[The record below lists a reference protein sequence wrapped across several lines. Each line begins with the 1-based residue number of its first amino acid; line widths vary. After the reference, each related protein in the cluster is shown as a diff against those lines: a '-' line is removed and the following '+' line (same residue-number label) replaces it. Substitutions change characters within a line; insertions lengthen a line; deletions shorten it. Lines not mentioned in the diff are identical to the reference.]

1 MRTLKPTI
9 GIALLAVAL
18 GVTAGHAQTQP
29 AGSSALAVQPVVTPL
44 YAGNSG
50 ATNGD
55 SGTPAAN
62 DRALAGAQDLS
73 PESSDARRSYWQPFF
88 NLTSVLD
95 TNPLGVGN
103 TVSLTPWGSFYGGAD
118 LRLSSHTSDLSV
130 NYLGGGAL
138 SQYRSSDGPIQQ
150 LAVGERLSWRHAVI
164 SLFDQFGY
172 LPEAVSEF
180 YVPMGADLSANREAS
195 LQPAFLPNQSIVSTL
210 GQELTNSFVGELD
223 VPLNQR
229 SSLTLLES
237 YSVLRFFKSNFLDLN
252 DTTVQAGF
260 NHHITRNNTL
270 ALLYRLTAFRFS
282 NVYQPMDG
290 HVLQLAFG
298 RQVTGRMSFQVAA
311 GPELAFF
318 RSVAGQTSSGAAPPI
333 IVRSKQLYWTLDS
346 SMTYDIGRTV
356 LKLGYGHS
364 LTDGAGFLT
373 GAVTDQ
379 GSAAIDTP
387 FSRRLTAEFIGGYA
401 RNQGLM
407 QTTQQPA
414 SEIYKDWFGGVTIN
428 HALSRRASI
437 FLSYQVQRQAT
448 NFVCAG
454 IACGSQFT
462 RQLISVG
469 LTGRSQAR
477 PIE

>member
-1 MRTLKPTI
+1 MRTLKPKI
-9 GIALLAVAL
+9 GITLLAVTL

-29 AGSSALAVQPVVTPL
+29 AGSSALAVHPVVTPL
-44 YAGNSG
+44 YTGNSG

-55 SGTPAAN
+55 SETRAAN

-73 PESSDARRSYWQPFF
+73 PESSEARRSYWQPFF

-118 LRLSSHTSDLSV
+118 LHLSSHTSDLSV

-138 SQYRSSDGPIQQ
+138 SQYRSGDGPIQQ
-150 LAVGERLSWRHAVI
+150 LAVGEKLSWRHTVI

-223 VPLNQR
+223 VPLSQR

-237 YSVLRFFKSNFLDLN
+237 YSVLRFFKSNLLDLN

-260 NHHITRNNTL
+260 NHHVTRNNTL
-270 ALLYRLTAFRFS
+270 ALLYRLTAFRFT

-290 HVLQLAFG
+290 HVVQLAFG

-318 RSVAGQTSSGAAPPI
+318 RMATSQTSSGAAPI
-333 IVRSKQLYWTLDS
+333 IVRSKQLYWSLDS

-356 LKLGYGHS
+356 LKLGYGHN

-379 GSAAIDTP
+379 GSASIDTP
-387 FSRRLTAEFIGGYA
+387 LSRTLTAEFIGGYA

-414 SEIYKDWFGGVTIN
+414 NDIYKDWFAGVTIN
-428 HALSRRASI
+428 HALSRRANI

-454 IACGSQFT
+454 VACGSEFT

-469 LTGRSQAR
+469 LTGRLQAR
-477 PIE
+477 SIE

>member
-1 MRTLKPTI
+1 MLSLKPKLS
-9 GIALLAVAL
+9 IALLAAAL
-18 GVTAGHAQTQP
+18 GVAAGHAQSQLGG
-29 AGSSALAVQPVVTPL
+29 ASALAVQPIVTPF
-44 YAGNSG
+44 YAGSSG
-50 ATNGD
+50 AT
-55 SGTPAAN
+55 SGVLETSTAN

-73 PESSDARRSYWQPFF
+73 PEASESRRSYWQPFF

-103 TVSLTPWGSFYGGAD
+103 TVTLAPWGSFYGGAD
-118 LRLSSHTSDLSV
+118 LHWASHSSDLNL
-130 NYLGGGAL
+130 NYLGGGVL
-138 SQYRSSDGPIQQ
+138 SQYTTEDGPIQQ
-150 LAVGERLSWRHAVI
+150 LSLGEKLSWRHATI

-180 YVPMGADLSANREAS
+180 NVPTGADLSANRES
-195 LQPAFLPNQSIVSTL
+195 PLQPAFLPNQSIVSTL
-210 GQELTNSFVGELD
+210 GQELTNAFVGELD
-223 VPLNQR
+223 VPFGER
-229 SSLTLLES
+229 SSLTLLGS
-237 YSVLRFFKSNFLDLN
+237 YSLLRFFKSNFLDLN

-260 NHHITRNNTL
+260 NRHVTRNNTL

-290 HVLQLAFG
+290 HIFQLAFG
-298 RQVTGRMSFQVAA
+298 RQVTGRMAFQVAA

-318 RSVAGQTSSGAAPPI
+318 HTAASQTSLASAQLT
-333 IVRSKQLYWTLDS
+333 VVSRQLYWSLDS
-346 SMTYDIGRTV
+346 SMTYDIGKTV
-356 LKLGYGHS
+356 LKLSYGHS

-379 GSAAIDTP
+379 GSAAADTP
-387 FSRRLTAEFIGGYA
+387 LSRTLTAEVIGGYA

-407 QTTQQPA
+407 QTTQQA
-414 SEIYKDWFGGVTIN
+414 TNEIYRDWFAGVTIN
-428 HALSRRASI
+428 HALSRRASV
-437 FLSYQVQRQAT
+437 FFSYQVQRQAT

-454 IACGSQFT
+454 VACGSEFT

-477 PIE
+477 PIG

>member
-1 MRTLKPTI
+1 MRTLKPKI

-29 AGSSALAVQPVVTPL
+29 AGSSALAVHPVVTPL
-44 YAGNSG
+44 YTGISG

-55 SGTPAAN
+55 SETRAAN

-73 PESSDARRSYWQPFF
+73 PESSEARRSYWQPFF

-118 LRLSSHTSDLSV
+118 LHLSSHTSDLSV

-138 SQYRSSDGPIQQ
+138 SQYRSGDGPIQQ
-150 LAVGERLSWRHAVI
+150 LAVGEKLSWRHTVI

-223 VPLNQR
+223 VPLSQR

-237 YSVLRFFKSNFLDLN
+237 YSVLRFFKSNLLDLN

-260 NHHITRNNTL
+260 NHHVTRNNTL
-270 ALLYRLTAFRFS
+270 ALLYRLTAFRFT

-290 HVLQLAFG
+290 HVVQLAFG

-318 RSVAGQTSSGAAPPI
+318 RMATSQTSSGAAPI
-333 IVRSKQLYWTLDS
+333 IVRSKQLYGSLVS

-356 LKLGYGHS
+356 LKLGYGHN

-379 GSAAIDTP
+379 GSASIDTP
-387 FSRRLTAEFIGGYA
+387 LSRTLTAEFIGGYA

-414 SEIYKDWFGGVTIN
+414 NDIYKDWFAGVTIN
-428 HALSRRASI
+428 HALSRRANI

-454 IACGSQFT
+454 VACGSEFT

>member
-1 MRTLKPTI
+1 MRISKPNI
-9 GIALLAVAL
+9 GIALLAVTL
-18 GVTAGHAQTQP
+18 GVTAGHAQAQP
-29 AGSSALAVQPVVTPL
+29 GGSSALEVQPVVTPL
-44 YAGNSG
+44 YTGNSG

-55 SGTPAAN
+55 SRTSAAN
-62 DRALAGAQDLS
+62 DRALAGAQNLS
-73 PESSDARRSYWQPFF
+73 PEASDARRSYWQPFF

-95 TNPLGVGN
+95 TNPLGMGN
-103 TVSLTPWGSFYGGAD
+103 AVSLAPWGSFYGGAD
-118 LRLSSHTSDLSV
+118 LHLSSHTSDLSV
-130 NYLGGGAL
+130 NYLGGGEL
-138 SQYRSSDGPIQQ
+138 SQYTTSDGPIQQ
-150 LAVGERLSWRHAVI
+150 LALGEKLSLRHAVI

-172 LPEAVSEF
+172 FPAAVSEF

-223 VPLNQR
+223 VPVNQR
-229 SSLTLLES
+229 SSLTLLGS

-252 DTTVQAGF
+252 DTTAQAGF
-260 NHHITRNNTL
+260 NHHVTRNNTL

-290 HVLQLAFG
+290 HVVQLAFG
-298 RQVTGRMSFQVAA
+298 RQVIGRMSFQVAA

-318 RSVAGQTSSGAAPPI
+318 RMATSQTSSGAAPPI
-333 IVRSKQLYWTLDS
+333 IVRSKQLYWALDS

-407 QTTQQPA
+407 QTTQQ
-414 SEIYKDWFGGVTIN
+414 STNEIYRDWFAGVTIN

-437 FLSYQVQRQAT
+437 FLSYQLQRQAT

-454 IACGSQFT
+454 VACGSEFT

-469 LTGRSQAR
+469 LTGRLQAR

>member
-1 MRTLKPTI
+1 MLTWKPKI
-9 GIALLAVAL
+9 GIALLAAVL
-18 GVTAGHAQTQP
+18 GVTAGHAQSQLGG
-29 AGSSALAVQPVVTPL
+29 ASALAVQPVVTPF

-50 ATNGD
+50 AT
-55 SGTPAAN
+55 SGALETSTAN

-73 PESSDARRSYWQPFF
+73 PEASESRRSYWQPFF

-103 TVSLTPWGSFYGGAD
+103 TVTLAPWGSFYGGAD
-118 LRLSSHTSDLSV
+118 LHWASHSSDLNL
-130 NYLGGGAL
+130 NYLGGGVL
-138 SQYRSSDGPIQQ
+138 SQYTTEDGPIQQ
-150 LAVGERLSWRHAVI
+150 LTLGEKLSWRHATN

-180 YVPMGADLSANREAS
+180 YVPMGADLSANRESS

-210 GQELTNSFVGELD
+210 GQELTNSFVGEVD
-223 VPLNQR
+223 VPIGRR
-229 SSLTLLES
+229 SSLTLLGS
-237 YSVLRFFKSNFLDLN
+237 YSLLRFFNSNFLDLN

-260 NHHITRNNTL
+260 NRHVTRNNTV

-290 HVLQLAFG
+290 HIFQLAFG
-298 RQVTGRMSFQVAA
+298 RQVTGRMAFQVAA

-318 RSVAGQTSSGAAPPI
+318 HTTASQTSLASAP
-333 IVRSKQLYWTLDS
+333 VTVVSRKLYWSLDS
-346 SMTYDIGRTV
+346 SMTYDIGKAV
-356 LKLGYGHS
+356 VKLSYGHS

-379 GSAAIDTP
+379 GSVAVDTP
-387 FSRRLTAEFIGGYA
+387 LSRTLTAEVIGGYA

-407 QTTQQPA
+407 QTTQQPTN
-414 SEIYKDWFGGVTIN
+414 EIYRDWFAGVTIN
-428 HALSRRASI
+428 HALSRRANI
-437 FLSYQVQRQAT
+437 FFSYQVQRQAT

-454 IACGSQFT
+454 VACGSEFT

-469 LTGRSQAR
+469 LTGRAQAR
-477 PIE
+477 PIG

>member
-1 MRTLKPTI
+1 MRTLKPKI
-9 GIALLAVAL
+9 GIALLAVTL
-18 GVTAGHAQTQP
+18 GVTAGHAQAQP
-29 AGSSALAVQPVVTPL
+29 GDSSALAVQPVVTPL
-44 YAGNSG
+44 YTGNSG

-55 SGTPAAN
+55 LGTPAAN

-73 PESSDARRSYWQPFF
+73 PEVTDARRSYWQPFF

-103 TVSLTPWGSFYGGAD
+103 TVSLAPWGSFYGGAD
-118 LRLSSHTSDLSV
+118 LHWSSHRSDLSV
-130 NYLGGGAL
+130 NYLGGGEL
-138 SQYRSSDGPIQQ
+138 SQYTTEDGPIQQ
-150 LAVGERLSWRHAVI
+150 LALGEKLSWRHAVI

-172 LPEAVSEF
+172 FPAAVSEF
-180 YVPMGADLSANREAS
+180 YVPTGADLSANREAS

-229 SSLTLLES
+229 SSLTLLGS

-260 NHHITRNNTL
+260 NHHVTRNNTL

-290 HVLQLAFG
+290 HVVQLAFG

-318 RSVAGQTSSGAAPPI
+318 RTVASQTSSISAQPT
-333 IVRSKQLYWTLDS
+333 VVLFKRVYWSLDT

-356 LKLGYGHS
+356 FKLGYGHS

-379 GSAAIDTP
+379 GSGSIDTP
-387 FSRRLTAEFIGGYA
+387 LSRGLTAEFIGGYA

-407 QTTQQPA
+407 QTTQRPA
-414 SEIYKDWFGGVTIN
+414 NEIYKDWFAGVTIN

-462 RQLISVG
+462 RQLVSVG
-469 LTGRSQAR
+469 LTGRLQAR

>member
-1 MRTLKPTI
+1 MRTLKPKI

-18 GVTAGHAQTQP
+18 GVEAGHAQTQP
-29 AGSSALAVQPVVTPL
+29 AGSSLAVQPVVTPL
-44 YAGNSG
+44 YPGNSG

-55 SGTPAAN
+55 LGTPAAN
-62 DRALAGAQDLS
+62 DRALAGAQELS
-73 PESSDARRSYWQPFF
+73 PEASDARRSYWQPFF
-88 NLTSVLD
+88 NLTAALD
-95 TNPLGVGN
+95 TNPRGVGN
-103 TVSLTPWGSFYGGAD
+103 TVSLAPWGSFYGGAD
-118 LRLSSHTSDLSV
+118 LHSSSHRSDLNV

-138 SQYRSSDGPIQQ
+138 SQYRSGDGPIQQ
-150 LAVGERLSWRHAVI
+150 LAVGERLSSRHAVI
-164 SLFDQFGY
+164 SLFDRFGY

-229 SSLTLLES
+229 SSLTFLES

-260 NHHITRNNTL
+260 NHHVTRNNTL
-270 ALLYRLTAFRFS
+270 ALLYRLTAFRFR
-282 NVYQPMDG
+282 NVYQPTDG
-290 HVLQLAFG
+290 HVAQLAFG
-298 RQVTGRMSFQVAA
+298 RQVTGRMAFQVAA

-318 RSVAGQTSSGAAPPI
+318 RTVASQTSSGAAPPT
-333 IVRSKQLYWTLDS
+333 VVKSKQLYWSLDS
-346 SMTYDIGRTV
+346 SMTYNLKRTAF
-356 LKLGYGHS
+356 KLSYGHG

-379 GSAAIDTP
+379 ATGSIDTP
-387 FSRRLTAEFIGGYA
+387 LSRGLTAELIGGYA
-401 RNQGLM
+401 RNRGLM
-407 QTTQQPA
+407 AATQQPTN
-414 SEIYKDWFGGVTIN
+414 EIYRDWFAGVTLN
-428 HALSRRASI
+428 HALSRRLNI

-454 IACGSQFT
+454 IACGSEFT
-462 RQLISVG
+462 RQLITLG
-469 LTGRSQAR
+469 LTGRAQAR
-477 PIE
+477 PIG

>member
-1 MRTLKPTI
+1 MRTLKPKI
-9 GIALLAVAL
+9 GITLLAVTL

-44 YAGNSG
+44 YVGNSG
-50 ATNGD
+50 VTNGD

-73 PESSDARRSYWQPFF
+73 PEASDARRSYWQSFF

-118 LRLSSHTSDLSV
+118 LHLSSHTSDLSV

-138 SQYRSSDGPIQQ
+138 SQYRSGDGPIQQ
-150 LAVGERLSWRHAVI
+150 LAVGEKLSWRHTVI

-223 VPLNQR
+223 VPLSQR

-237 YSVLRFFKSNFLDLN
+237 YSVLRFFKSNLLDLN

-260 NHHITRNNTL
+260 NHHVTRNNTL
-270 ALLYRLTAFRFS
+270 ALLYRLTAFRFT

-290 HVLQLAFG
+290 HVVQLAFG

-318 RSVAGQTSSGAAPPI
+318 RMATSQTSSGAAPI
-333 IVRSKQLYWTLDS
+333 IVRSKQLYWSLDS

-379 GSAAIDTP
+379 GSASIDTP
-387 FSRRLTAEFIGGYA
+387 LSRTLTAEFIGGYA

-414 SEIYKDWFGGVTIN
+414 NDIYKDWFAGVTIN
-428 HALSRRASI
+428 HALSRRANI

-454 IACGSQFT
+454 VACGSEFT

>member
-1 MRTLKPTI
+1 MRISKPNI
-9 GIALLAVAL
+9 GIALLAVTL
-18 GVTAGHAQTQP
+18 GVTAGHSQAQP
-29 AGSSALAVQPVVTPL
+29 GGSSALEVQPVVTPL
-44 YAGNSG
+44 YTGNSG

-55 SGTPAAN
+55 SGTSTAN
-62 DRALAGAQDLS
+62 DRTLAGAQDLS
-73 PESSDARRSYWQPFF
+73 PEASEARRNYWQPFF
-88 NLTSVLD
+88 NLTSALD

-103 TVSLTPWGSFYGGAD
+103 TVSLAPWGSFYGGAD
-118 LRLSSHTSDLSV
+118 LHLSSHTSDLSV
-130 NYLGGGAL
+130 KYLGGGEL
-138 SQYRSSDGPIQQ
+138 SQYTTEDGPIQQ
-150 LAVGERLSWRHAVI
+150 LALEERLSWHHALI

-172 LPEAVSEF
+172 FPSAVSEF

-229 SSLTLLES
+229 SSLTLLGS
-237 YSVLRFFKSNFLDLN
+237 YSVLRFFKSNLLDLN
-252 DTTVQAGF
+252 DTTIQAGF
-260 NHHITRNNTL
+260 NRHVTRNNTL

-282 NVYQPMDG
+282 NVYQPIDE
-290 HVLQLAFG
+290 HVVQLAFG

-318 RSVAGQTSSGAAPPI
+318 RTVAGQTSTGAAPPTV
-333 IVRSKQLYWTLDS
+333 VRSKQLYWTLDS
-346 SMTYDIGRTV
+346 SVTYDIGRTV

-379 GSAAIDTP
+379 GSGSIDTP
-387 FSRRLTAEFIGGYA
+387 LSRTLTAELIGGYA
-401 RNQGLM
+401 RNRGLI

-414 SEIYKDWFGGVTIN
+414 NEIYQDWFAGVTIN

-437 FLSYQVQRQAT
+437 FLNYQVQRQAT

-454 IACGSQFT
+454 IACGSEFT

-469 LTGRSQAR
+469 LTGRLQAR

>member
-1 MRTLKPTI
+1 MRISKTNI
-9 GIALLAVAL
+9 GIALLAVTL
-18 GVTAGHAQTQP
+18 GVTAGHSQAQP
-29 AGSSALAVQPVVTPL
+29 GGSSALEVQPVVTPL
-44 YAGNSG
+44 YTGNSG

-55 SGTPAAN
+55 SGTSTAN
-62 DRALAGAQDLS
+62 DRTLAGAQDLS
-73 PESSDARRSYWQPFF
+73 PEASEARRNYWQPFF
-88 NLTSVLD
+88 NLTSALD

-103 TVSLTPWGSFYGGAD
+103 TVSLAPWGSFYGGAN
-118 LRLSSHTSDLSV
+118 LHWSSHRSDLSV
-130 NYLGGGAL
+130 NYLGGGEL
-138 SQYRSSDGPIQQ
+138 SQYTTEDGPIQQ
-150 LAVGERLSWRHAVI
+150 LALEERLSWHHALI

-172 LPEAVSEF
+172 FPSAVSEF

-229 SSLTLLES
+229 SSLTLLGS
-237 YSVLRFFKSNFLDLN
+237 YSVLRFFKSNLLDLN
-252 DTTVQAGF
+252 DTTIQAGF
-260 NHHITRNNTL
+260 NHHVTRNNTL

-282 NVYQPMDG
+282 NVYQPIDE
-290 HVLQLAFG
+290 HVVQLAFG

-318 RSVAGQTSSGAAPPI
+318 RTVAGQTSTGAAPPTV
-333 IVRSKQLYWTLDS
+333 VRSKQLYWTLDS
-346 SMTYDIGRTV
+346 SVTYDIGRTV

-379 GSAAIDTP
+379 GSGSIDTP
-387 FSRRLTAEFIGGYA
+387 LSRTLTAELIGGYA
-401 RNQGLM
+401 RNRGLI

-414 SEIYKDWFGGVTIN
+414 NEIYQDWFAGVTIN

-437 FLSYQVQRQAT
+437 FLNYQVQRQAT

-454 IACGSQFT
+454 IACGSEFT

-469 LTGRSQAR
+469 LTGRLQAR

>member
-1 MRTLKPTI
+1 MRTLKPKI
-9 GIALLAVAL
+9 GITVLAVTL

-44 YAGNSG
+44 YVGNSG
-50 ATNGD
+50 VTNGD

-73 PESSDARRSYWQPFF
+73 PEASDARRSYWQSFF

-118 LRLSSHTSDLSV
+118 LHLSSHTSDLSV

-138 SQYRSSDGPIQQ
+138 SQYRSGDGPIQQ
-150 LAVGERLSWRHAVI
+150 LAVGEKLSWRHTVI

-223 VPLNQR
+223 VPLSQR

-237 YSVLRFFKSNFLDLN
+237 YSVLRFFKSNLLDLN

-260 NHHITRNNTL
+260 NHHVTRNNTL
-270 ALLYRLTAFRFS
+270 ALLYRLTAFRFT

-290 HVLQLAFG
+290 HVVQLAFG

-318 RSVAGQTSSGAAPPI
+318 RMATSQTSSGAAPI
-333 IVRSKQLYWTLDS
+333 IVRSKQLYWSLDS

-356 LKLGYGHS
+356 LKLGYGHN

-379 GSAAIDTP
+379 GSASIDTP
-387 FSRRLTAEFIGGYA
+387 LSRTLTAEFIGGYA

-414 SEIYKDWFGGVTIN
+414 NDIYKDWFAGVTIN
-428 HALSRRASI
+428 HALSRRANI

-454 IACGSQFT
+454 VACGSEFT